1 MKGVIT
7 KSTGTWYQ
15 VYIPEKNAELSAR
28 LKGIFRTEGNRD
40 TNPIAVGDTVTI
52 EIELDDYVI
61 ASIEDRKNYVIR
73 QSPKRK
79 ALRHII
85 AANIDLAVVV
95 AAIKRPRTSTG
106 FIDRFLVSTEAYRIP
121 TLIVI
126 NKVDDL
132 SGKEKAILDDWVETY
147 TTVGYTVLTS
157 STITGQ
163 GIEELKHILK
173 NKRTLFSGH
182 SGVGKSSLLNSIDPS
197 LELRVGEISKIHEK
211 GMHTT
216 TFSELFRLKDLN
228 AEIIDTPGIKE
239 FGVLHT
245 EDYEVKD
252 FFKEFVPHLNQC
264 KFHNCM
270 HINEPECKVLEALEE
285 GKISNWR
292 YQNYLSILE
301 DIKEQGSSWE
311 LKKRDWIKR

>member
-1 MKGVIT
+1 MQGIIT

-15 VYIPEKNAELSAR
+15 VYIPDKKAELSAR

-40 TNPIAVGDTVTI
+40 TNPIAVGDIVTI

-61 ASIEDRKNYVIR
+61 ASIEERKNYVIR

-85 AANIDLAVVV
+85 ASNIDLAVVV

-106 FIDRFLVSTEAYRIP
+106 FIDRFLVTTEAYRIP
-121 TLIVI
+121 TLIII

-132 SGKEKAILDDWVETY
+132 TDKEKTILEDWVETY
-147 TTVGYTVLTS
+147 ESIGYDVLTT

-163 GIEELKHILK
+163 GVEELKDLLK
-173 NKRTLFSGH
+173 NKRSLFSGH
-182 SGVGKSSLLNSIDPS
+182 SGVGKSSLLNCIEPS
-197 LELRVGEISKIHEK
+197 LDLRTGEISKIHEK

-216 TFSELFRLKDLN
+216 TFSELFRLEDIQ

-252 FFKEFVPHLNQC
+252 FFKEFVPYLNQC

-270 HINEPECKVLEALEE
+270 HINEPDCKVLEALED
-285 GKISNWR
+285 GKISPWR
-292 YQNYLSILE
+292 YQNYLGILE

-311 LKKRDWIKR
+311 LKKRDWVKR

>member
-1 MKGVIT
+1 MQGIIT

-15 VYIPEKNAELSAR
+15 VYIPDKKAELSAR

-40 TNPIAVGDTVTI
+40 TNPIAVGDSVTI

-61 ASIEDRKNYVIR
+61 ASIEERKNYVIR

-85 AANIDLAVVV
+85 ASNIDLAVVV

-106 FIDRFLVSTEAYRIP
+106 FIDRFLVTTEAYRIP
-121 TLIVI
+121 TLIII

-132 SGKEKAILDDWVETY
+132 TDKEKTILEDWVETY
-147 TTVGYTVLTS
+147 ESISYDVLTT

-163 GIEELKHILK
+163 GVEELKDLLK
-173 NKRTLFSGH
+173 NKRSLFSGH
-182 SGVGKSSLLNSIDPS
+182 SGVGKSSLLNCIEPS
-197 LELRVGEISKIHEK
+197 LDLRTGEISKIHEK

-216 TFSELFRLKDLN
+216 TFSELFRLEKLN

-252 FFKEFVPHLNQC
+252 FFKEFVPYLNQC

-270 HINEPECKVLEALEE
+270 HINEPDCIVLEALEE
-285 GKISNWR
+285 GKISPWR
-292 YQNYLSILE
+292 YQNYLGILE

-311 LKKRDWIKR
+311 LKKRDWVKR